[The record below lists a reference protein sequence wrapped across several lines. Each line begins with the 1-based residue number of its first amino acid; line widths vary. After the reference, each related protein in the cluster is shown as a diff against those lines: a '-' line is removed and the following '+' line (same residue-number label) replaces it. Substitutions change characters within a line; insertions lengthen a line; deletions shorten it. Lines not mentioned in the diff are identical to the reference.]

1 MDGLEPLLLIPLLSV
16 FIGYVEAK
24 HCYVYEYRNDDCDED
39 DTGLIVGAVIGA
51 ILGVLFILGII
62 AVICVKCCKTTKHGA
77 VIHPNG
83 GQSTQVYGQST
94 TVQPGGFSS
103 TYVHA
108 TPTAP
113 PQIWSYS
120 TPQTGSSSLQ
130 NNDPPP
136 YSFSG
141 PTSSA
146 GNVPPPPVYN
156 DIGPNNNSFP
166 PKY

>member
-1 MDGLEPLLLIPLLSV
+1 MI
-16 FIGYVEAK
+16 K
-24 HCYVYEYRNDDCDED
+24 
-39 DTGLIVGAVIGA
+39 
-51 ILGVLFILGII
+51 II
-62 AVICVKCCKTTKHGA
+62 FNNMLRIWGFFWFTA
-77 VIHPNG
+77 
-83 GQSTQVYGQST
+83 QVYGQST
-94 TVQPGGFSS
+94 TVQPGGFSG

-113 PQIWSYS
+113 PQIWSFS

-146 GNVPPPPVYN
+146 GNVPPPPVYT

-166 PKY
+166 PKYWYVVFLDKYFRMFFASQKIYYFVVTEFTYRAST